1 MQVCMNNRI
10 PFDIFLIRYIFNNRT
25 ESEVR
30 NRALE
35 ILIQNFNQRKL
46 LVTELVRSDIIVSND
61 DYIIYF
67 NFLQKQK

>member
-1 MQVCMNNRI
+1 MNNRI